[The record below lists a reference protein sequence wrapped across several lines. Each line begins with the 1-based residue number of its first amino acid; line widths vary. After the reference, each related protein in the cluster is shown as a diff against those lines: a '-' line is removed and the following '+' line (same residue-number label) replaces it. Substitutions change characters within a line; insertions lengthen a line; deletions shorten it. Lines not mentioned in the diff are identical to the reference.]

1 MPSDVN
7 FNEDGGTV
15 TLQMIENNMV
25 IEDTHTKKIKRKKR
39 KNELQVLQAEQWRIC
54 SSLQISTCLSIIY

>member
-25 IEDTHTKKIKRKKR
+25 IEDTHTQKKTRKKR
-39 KNELQVLQAEQWRIC
+39 KNELQVLQAEQRRIC

>member
-25 IEDTHTKKIKRKKR
+25 IEDTHTKKKTRKKR
-39 KNELQVLQAEQWRIC
+39 KNKLQVLQAEQRRIC
-54 SSLQISTCLSIIY
+54 SSLQISTSLSIIY

>member
-25 IEDTHTKKIKRKKR
+25 IVGTKKKARKKG
-39 KNELQVLQAEQWRIC
+39 KNELQVLKAEQRRIC